1 MDRIWSPLIASER
14 FSTIYLSKQL
24 DEHSRDIFDSAVHSK
39 QVAQVP
45 LQVFKPCATRP
56 TLTYTLNDVT
66 VGSIAYHQ
74 AAVGTVIETMALG
87 FEHGDATYTGSPAS
101 SPSGFKIHS

>member
-1 MDRIWSPLIASER
+1 LDRIWSPLIASER

-56 TLTYTLNDVT
+56 T
-66 VGSIAYHQ
+66 Q